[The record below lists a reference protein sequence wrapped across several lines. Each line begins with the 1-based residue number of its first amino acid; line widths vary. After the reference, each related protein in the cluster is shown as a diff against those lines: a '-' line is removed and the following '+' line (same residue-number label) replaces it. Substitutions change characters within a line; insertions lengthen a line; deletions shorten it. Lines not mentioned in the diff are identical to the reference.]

1 MLNELED
8 TNHNQN
14 QQVKKVKIP
23 APQQQAGQMVDEED
37 ESSPWEPAALY
48 SQGNTLFRPV
58 KLSLKDREVLANIQR
73 IEEFEGTYHDQYAK
87 DREQGDG
94 KGTNHRQSGKTSKKQ
109 SRTKKGGLPQENPD
123 IRRTDALESDSEG
136 EGSSQED
143 LPKEAKE
150 WRAHYYQDDMEI
162 LYDPVEDYTSEAWVN
177 KNVKGD
183 HADTREC
190 VVCNYCFVP
199 VCFGPTKVWVAQAV
213 LPASIHPAAENT
225 DSNDPVRESSEST
238 GYQRKSGKIEAFLC
252 KETKSTVVSLTS
264 LVEHTIGDDWKTL
277 QCEDETYKDFKE
289 LLFDVSCAN
298 CENLLGVYLANLET
312 HVLCAVIEGN
322 C

>member
-1 MLNELED
+1 MLNELEEG
-8 TNHNQN
+8 TSQNHQ
-14 QQVKKVKIP
+14 KVRKVRDP
-23 APQQQAGQMVDEED
+23 EPQQQVGQMVDEED

-58 KLSLKDREVLANIQR
+58 KLSLKDQEVQANIQR

-87 DREQGDG
+87 DRQQVDG
-94 KGTNHRQSGKTSKKQ
+94 EGTNSRESRKNSKKQ
-109 SRTKKGGLPQENPD
+109 PKMKRAGPSQENPD
-123 IRRTDALESDSEG
+123 IRAENLESESEG

-177 KNVKGD
+177 KNVKGE

-199 VCFGPTKVWVAQAV
+199 VCFGPHKIWVAPAV
-213 LPASIHPAAENT
+213 LPASIHPAAEKS
-225 DSNDPVRESSEST
+225 DSNDPVRESADNL
-238 GYQRKSGKIEAFLC
+238 GFQRKSGKIEAFLC

-264 LVEHTIGDDWKTL
+264 LVEHMIGDDWKAL
-277 QCEDETYKDFKE
+277 QCEDETYKDFNE

-312 HVLCAVIEGN
+312 HVLCAVVEGN